1 MDKEEIEGESEIS
14 KHEHEHEKVG
24 ELAHVES
31 AEEEKNFSSSE
42 NPEDAK
48 AKSESSK
55 SSKSSKSS
63 SSSKTEEDQPIEDP
77 TIEVQE
83 ENNTVQAEPAKS
95 PKSEKSSKS
104 STGEIQTVPQE
115 ENLLEEENA
124 EVPELNVSKSSK
136 SSESEENE
144 DRNDDYVENLNEAE
158 EKVIKGVEEI
168 EEDVEKSEHADEE
181 ENVKTKVQEYERPVV
196 LKDSIDELQAHEVLG
211 RIIHKDSIDEDED
224 ENKIEKLEEKSP
236 YIEETISEQ
245 VVTNKKESSSSDSEK
260 EEVQEPQR
268 VFRDSLEDISEATK
282 GAFLESQEHST
293 ENEENPKTQENLS
306 THDKSSEKHSKD
318 SDKKALSDENLHGK
332 EKSSNENK
340 SISTSYESSNKEE
353 TKIRSNVETI
363 ENPLQHGSNRNVQNI
378 SMEKQDHFINE
389 PTLSEMSEK
398 NIPVTSKE
406 NYEERRVLNKIPQKT
421 TTEDR
426 HGKSACGNCSVY

>member
-14 KHEHEHEKVG
+14 KHEHEKVG

-63 SSSKTEEDQPIEDP
+63 SSSKTEEDQLIEDP

-211 RIIHKDSIDEDED
+211 RIIHKDSIDEDE
-224 ENKIEKLEEKSP
+224 NKIEKLEEKGP

-282 GAFLESQEHST
+282 GVFLESQEHST
-293 ENEENPKTQENLS
+293 ENKENPKSQENLS

-340 SISTSYESSNKEE
+340 SISTSYERSNKEE